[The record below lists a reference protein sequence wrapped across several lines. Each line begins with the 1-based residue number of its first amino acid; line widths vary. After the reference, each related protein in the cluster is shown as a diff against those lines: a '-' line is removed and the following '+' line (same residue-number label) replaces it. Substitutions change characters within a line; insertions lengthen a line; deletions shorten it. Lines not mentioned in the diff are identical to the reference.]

1 MVKKGKAMPSDE
13 HEPKFRSAAHAR
25 RDASAVPDDAIHF
38 EGAGYTSLAALSS
51 DWYWEQ
57 DSSFRFTKLVRSPSA
72 SPLEGFSESLVIG
85 RRCWE
90 IPGACALS
98 QTWDQHRAQLEA
110 RQPFRDFQY
119 AMFLG
124 SHGLLSLS
132 SCGEPVFNARGRLAG
147 YRGTARDVPTHRV
160 SEQRLRD
167 AHALSQMA
175 AKAGPVGAWSIALP
189 SLAFTWSS
197 EARAILE
204 VPTDSPSSMEDAV
217 DACSPDY
224 RRDLRSAVAACLGD
238 GKPFSFEARIVT
250 TQQRR
255 IWVCTTGRVELDLN
269 GVAVGVRGALQD
281 ITGSKQAHEIG
292 GQLSDRLRLT
302 LQAMKDGFF
311 ALDRAWRFTYVNPEA
326 ERALC
331 RQTDHLLGRT
341 IWHEF
346 PEAVGSNFHK
356 QYERALVENVPVFF
370 REFFEP
376 LKLWVQVRAYPDP
389 EGLLVFFSDV
399 TESVRAQQEIVQL
412 NATLEDKVRVRTAEL
427 QALTKEMETFSYSV
441 AHDLRSPLAAISG
454 FSKILE
460 KEVGASVSPR
470 SRHLLS
476 RIRAAAHQM
485 EEMTE
490 GLLALARV
498 SPAQMRAQAVE
509 LGQIAA
515 GLLEKLRE
523 RDPDRNV
530 DVHVMRDLWVRGD
543 AVLLSQALS
552 NLLSNAWK
560 FTGKQPQARIEV
572 GSQTGADG
580 QTVYFVKDNGAGF
593 DMNYASRL
601 FGVFS
606 RLHTTAE
613 FEGTGIGL
621 AIVKKVIDRHAGRI
635 WAESVPDQGA
645 TFYFTLKAL
654 DGPVASDAK
663 EPSDLSRIE
672 PN

>member
-1 MVKKGKAMPSDE
+1 MPKRVMHS
-13 HEPKFRSAAHAR
+13 
-25 RDASAVPDDAIHF
+25 
-38 EGAGYTSLAALSS
+38 EGSGNTSLTALSS

-57 DSSFRFTKLVRSPSA
+57 DTSFRFTKVARSPSA
-72 SPLEGFSESLVIG
+72 DPLESFTKSLMIG
-85 RRCWE
+85 HRRWE
-90 IPGACALS
+90 MPGARALS
-98 QTWDQHRAQLEA
+98 VTWDQHRAQLEA
-110 RQPFRDFQY
+110 LQPFRDFQY
-119 AMFLG
+119 AVFLG
-124 SHGLLSLS
+124 PLGLLSLS
-132 SCGEPVFNARGRLAG
+132 SSGEPVFNARGRLAG
-147 YRGTARDVPTHRV
+147 YRGTARDITAHRV

-167 AHALSQMA
+167 AQAALQMA
-175 AKAGPVGAWSIALP
+175 AKAGPMGTWSIDLP
-189 SLAFTWSS
+189 SSELNWSS
-197 EARAILE
+197 EAGAILE
-204 VPTDSPSSMEDAV
+204 VPQGDPCSMETAINSY
-217 DACSPDY
+217 APEY
-224 RRDLRSAVAACLGD
+224 LGEIRSAVAACVAD
-238 GKPFSFEARIVT
+238 GKPFSLEAQIITAR
-250 TQQRR
+250 QRR
-255 IWVCTTGRVELDLN
+255 IWVSTTGQVEHDSS
-269 GVAVGVRGALQD
+269 GVAVRVRGALQD
-281 ITGSKQAHEIG
+281 ITESKQTNEESR
-292 GQLSDRLRLT
+292 QLSAKLSLT
-302 LQAMKDGFF
+302 LQTMTDGFY
-311 ALDRAWRFTYVNPEA
+311 ALDREWRFTYLNPEA

-331 RQTDHLLGRT
+331 RPAGQLLGRT

-356 QYERALVENVPVFF
+356 QYERALAEDVPVAFV
-370 REFFEP
+370 EFYAP
-376 LKLWVQVRAYPDP
+376 LNLWVQVRACPCP

-412 NATLEDKVRVRTAEL
+412 NADLEERVRVRTAEL
-427 QALTKEMETFSYSV
+427 EALTKEMKTFSYSV

-498 SPAQMRAQAVE
+498 SPAQMRAQAVD

-543 AVLLSQALS
+543 AVLLTQALS

-560 FTGKQPQARIEV
+560 FTGKQSQARIEV
-572 GSQTGADG
+572 GSQTGPDG
-580 QTVYFVKDNGAGF
+580 ETVYFVKDNGAGF

-606 RLHTTAE
+606 RLHSTSE

-635 WAESVPDQGA
+635 WAESGPDQGA
-645 TFYFTLKAL
+645 CFYFTLKTAGCPAAP
-654 DGPVASDAK
+654 DAGGRTFRAS
-663 EPSDLSRIE
+663 I
-672 PN
+672 